1 VFKTRRVRAA
11 KGWTMTALREI
22 DFQTVRKIAEQK
34 GLKPSR
40 VRGTNTLRFTNGSN
54 PGLELVTW
62 DEFER
67 AATTRKLAVY
77 ESAGWMKLMRKQ

>member
-1 VFKTRRVRAA
+1 
-11 KGWTMTALREI
+11 MTALREI
-22 DFQTVRKIAEQK
+22 DFQTAKSIADQK

-54 PGLELVTW
+54 PGLEVVTW

-67 AATTRKLAVY
+67 VASSRRLAVY